1 GPMPQMT
8 ATVEPIVRLGG
19 TIRLRARRS
28 DGRTVELELRRGK
41 TRGSVTRVVISEDG
55 RLLSAVVR
63 SWPLSG
69 EEPQL
74 AADVADAIQIAEKHF
89 AEDASR

>member
-1 GPMPQMT
+1 MPQMT
-8 ATVEPIVRLGG
+8 ATVGPIVRLGG
-19 TIRLRARRS
+19 TIRLVAERS
-28 DGRTVELELRRGK
+28 DGCKIELELRRGA
-41 TRGSVTRVVISEDG
+41 TRGSVTRAVTSEDG
-55 RLLSAVVR
+55 RLLSAEVR

-69 EEPQL
+69 AEPQL